1 MKVLR
6 TVSEI
11 TAVLLIAIACFGQEA
26 TEQKK
31 VLVDRV
37 DTTAFI
43 QVEANSFR
51 SLSPKQQQLGYW
63 LYEASI
69 AIDPIFYDQLSHY
82 GLRQKRV
89 LEGIAAHPQ
98 GADPKA
104 MEKILAFT
112 KLFWANRGN

>member
-6 TVSEI
+6 RLSVVS
-11 TAVLLIAIACFGQEA
+11 TVLLIGVACFAQEPA
-26 TEQKK
+26 DQKK

-69 AIDPIFYDQLSHY
+69 AIDPIFYDQLSRN
-82 GLRQKRV
+82 GLREKRV
-89 LEGIAAHPQ
+89 LEGVAAHPQ
-98 GADPKA
+98 GTDPKA

-112 KLFWANRGN
+112 

>member
-1 MKVLR
+1 MKALR
-6 TVSEI
+6 RLSGI
-11 TAVLLIAIACFGQEA
+11 TAVLLMAITCFAQEA
-26 TEQKK
+26 AEQKK

-69 AIDPIFYDQLSHY
+69 AIDPIFYDQLSRY

-89 LEGIAAHPQ
+89 LKGMPAHPQ
-98 GADPKA
+98 GTNP
-104 MEKILAFT
+104 
-112 KLFWANRGN
+112 